1 MESIS
6 KMMYNIIKAEHGYII
21 SCSNM
26 NDRGLLSKQ
35 WAFSTIKEVQEHL
48 PFLFDDGVN
57 KLRKK

>member
-1 MESIS
+1 
-6 KMMYNIIKAEHGYII
+6 MMFNILKAEHGYIV

-26 NDRGLLSKQ
+26 NDRGILSKQ

-48 PFLFDDGVN
+48 PFLFDDGVT